1 MKKLTVVVGGIAL
14 AGLAACSRSYT
25 VEVGSTSLPPAAGQ
39 SAAAQPAAAAPAQT
53 SSGDSFAVSCK
64 MATGPVNSFTGNP
77 SLIPEISVKNTGSST
92 LALPD
97 MAASNSAISFDVK
110 FMNTSGGL
118 VTEDQ
123 SMLPNQDS
131 ATIAPGAS
139 FTFTPIQNNGVVND
153 DEAGDGVTACTATM
167 VGGQ

>member
-1 MKKLTVVVGGIAL
+1 MNKLTVVLGGIAL
-14 AGLAACSRSYT
+14 TGLAACSRSYT
-25 VEVGSTSLPPAAGQ
+25 VEVGPTSLPPAADQ
-39 SAAAQPAAAAPAQT
+39 TAAPAQT
-53 SSGDSFAVSCK
+53 TPADSYAVSCK

-77 SLIPEISVKNTGSST
+77 SFIPEITVKNTGSAT
-92 LALPD
+92 LTLPD
-97 MAASNSAISFDVK
+97 MAESNSAISFDVK

-123 SMLPNQDS
+123 AMGPNQDT

-153 DEAGDGVTACTATM
+153 DEAGNGVTACSATL

>member
-25 VEVGSTSLPPAAGQ
+25 VEVGPTSLPPAP
-39 SAAAQPAAAAPAQT
+39 AQPAAPAQT
-53 SSGDSFAVSCK
+53 SPADSFTVSCK
-64 MATGPVNSFTGNP
+64 MATGPVNSFTGDP
-77 SLIPEISVKNTGSST
+77 SFIPEVTVENTGSST

-97 MAASNSAISFDVK
+97 MPESNSAITFDVK
-110 FMNTSGGL
+110 FMNTSGDL
-118 VTEDQ
+118 VAEDQ
-123 SMLPNQDS
+123 GMLPNQGS

-139 FTFTPIQNNGVVND
+139 FTFTPTQDNGVVND
-153 DEAGDGVTACTATM
+153 DEAGRGVTACTATL